1 MKSRLVGAS
10 VIMVLAVTVAG
21 SFEDRLGWPVLPAV
35 AAEAT
40 PMRQMHHAFA
50 SPLMEPGND
59 AFGTI
64 QEAIRALEADPNT
77 DWSKVN
83 LEALRTHLVDMNNM
97 TLNVTVLAQKPIAD
111 GVEITVAPN
120 SAQVAASLDRVF
132 AAHPAQLEAETGW
145 KMTVQKENAN
155 YKITV
160 TTPNAAEV
168 AKIRGLGYIGILATG
183 AHHQAHHWALARGL
197 NPHHH

>member
-1 MKSRLVGAS
+1 MKPQFILLTAVA
-10 VIMVLAVTVAG
+10 VIAYG
-21 SFEDRLGWPVLPAV
+21 SFGNPPDLISPAAAADSMPRAHRL
-35 AAEAT
+35 
-40 PMRQMHHAFA
+40 Q
-50 SPLMEPGND
+50 SPLTEAGND

-64 QEAIRALEADPNT
+64 QEVIDALDADPRT

-83 LEALRTHLVDMNNM
+83 LEALRAHLVDMNNM
-97 TLNVTVLAQKPIAD
+97 TLRVTVLTQQPIAN
-111 GVEITVAPN
+111 GVEITVAPE

-145 KMTVQKENAN
+145 KMSTQKRRRD
-155 YKITV
+155 YRIVV
-160 TTPNAAEV
+160 TTTTPDEV

-183 AHHQAHHWALARGL
+183 AHHQAHHWAMARGI